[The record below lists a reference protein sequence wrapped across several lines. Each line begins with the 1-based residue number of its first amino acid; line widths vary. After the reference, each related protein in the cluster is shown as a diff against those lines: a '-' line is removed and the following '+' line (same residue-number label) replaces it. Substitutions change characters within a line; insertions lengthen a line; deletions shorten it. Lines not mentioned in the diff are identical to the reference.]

1 MAHALL
7 RLEDIRDQILLI
19 ITEGTGRDRLTDN
32 MEIMD
37 GGEGGTAL
45 STLLEAAS
53 ILHHILHHQ
62 EEAQLPVIIINHMVG
77 EEDLGIDKEHLDI
90 VRGDQVIDKE
100 DLETDGVSPEIEGDN
115 IGNGVIRLV
124 KGTTEQE
131 VVGGVKTHKDLQETI
146 MVPEA
151 GMMVED
157 QQHQNKTIVGGVAV
171 PAM

>member
-1 MAHALL
+1 M
-7 RLEDIRDQILLI
+7 
-19 ITEGTGRDRLTDN
+19 EGTGHDRLTEEK
-32 MEIMD
+32 EIMA
-37 GGEGGTAL
+37 GGEGETAL

-62 EEAQLPVIIINHMVG
+62 EEAQMPVIIISHMVAI
-77 EEDLGIDKEHLDI
+77 EDLGIGKEHVDI
-90 VRGDQVIDKE
+90 VRRDQVIDME
-100 DLETDGVSPEIEGDN
+100 DLQTVGVSPEIERGN
-115 IGNGVIRLV
+115 IDHGVIHLAM
-124 KGTTEQE
+124 KITEQE
-131 VVGGVKTHKDLQETI
+131 VVDGVKRHKDLQETI